1 MKGDVKVKK
10 FIDINTGQPSK
21 KKNRKQKR
29 LERKNLKKSLINLPS
44 SSVSVPKIPTAKPT
58 RSSIR
63 EAKKIA
69 RSNLK
74 ELQKAKQRDKA
85 FKRELSQAMENDRR
99 ANEER
104 YKRKAE
110 QRKREEQEKE
120 ERQRAE
126 RQRAEQQY
134 DSIDYTTVALLN
146 FRSEIAGFP
155 DGIEEPCLAIMDN
168 LQQTYGDEVVATAL
182 YNMNTRFYE
191 IVQRSHF
198 DSDSVARDL
207 ESSIIAS
214 IKEIIPEDSWQEIG
228 IEWSELEQAFDEAEG
243 GYDV

>member
-1 MKGDVKVKK
+1 MKGDVKVNK

-29 LERKNLKKSLINLPS
+29 LERKNRKKSLINLPS
-44 SSVSVPKIPTAKPT
+44 SSVSEPKFPTAKPT
-58 RSSIR
+58 KSSIR
-63 EAKKIA
+63 QAKKIA
-69 RSNLK
+69 RSNLR
-74 ELQKAKQRDKA
+74 ELQKAKQREKA
-85 FKRELSQAMENDRR
+85 FKRELRQAMENDRR
-99 ANEER
+99 VNEER

-120 ERQRAE
+120 E

-146 FRSEIAGFP
+146 FRSEIASFP
-155 DGIEEPCLAIMDN
+155 DGIAEPCLAIMDN
-168 LQQTYGDEVVATAL
+168 LQQTFSDEAVAMAL

-198 DSDSVARDL
+198 DSDSVSRDL
-207 ESSIIAS
+207 ESSILAS

>member
-1 MKGDVKVKK
+1 MKGDVKVNK
-10 FIDINTGQPSK
+10 FIDINTGLPRK
-21 KKNRKQKR
+21 KKKRKQKR
-29 LERKNLKKSLINLPS
+29 QERKNRKKSLINLPS
-44 SSVSVPKIPTAKPT
+44 SSVSEPKIPTAKPT
-58 RSSIR
+58 KSSIR
-63 EAKKIA
+63 QSKKIA
-69 RSNLK
+69 RSNLR
-74 ELQKAKQRDKA
+74 ELQKAKQREKA
-85 FKRELSQAMENDRR
+85 FKRELRQAMENDRR
-99 ANEER
+99 VNEER

-110 QRKREEQEKE
+110 QRKREEQERE
-120 ERQRAE
+120 ERQRVE
-126 RQRAEQQY
+126 QSLQQQY

-146 FRSEIAGFP
+146 FRGEIASFP
-155 DGIEEPCLAIMDN
+155 DGIAEPCLAIMDN

-207 ESSIIAS
+207 ESSILAS
-214 IKEIIPEDSWQEIG
+214 IKEIIPEDNWQEIG

>member
-1 MKGDVKVKK
+1 MKGDVKVNK
-10 FIDINTGQPSK
+10 FIDINTGLPRK
-21 KKNRKQKR
+21 KKKRKQKR
-29 LERKNLKKSLINLPS
+29 QERKNRKKSLINFPS
-44 SSVSVPKIPTAKPT
+44 SSVSEPKIPTAKPT
-58 RSSIR
+58 KSSIR
-63 EAKKIA
+63 QSKKIA
-69 RSNLK
+69 RSNTN
-74 ELQKAKQRDKA
+74 ELQKAKQREKA
-85 FKRELSQAMENDRR
+85 FKRELRQAMENDRR

-120 ERQRAE
+120 ERQRV
-126 RQRAEQQY
+126 EQSFQQQH

-146 FRSEIAGFP
+146 FRGEIASFP
-155 DGIEEPCLAIMDN
+155 DGIAEPCLAIMDN

-207 ESSIIAS
+207 ESSILAS

>member
-1 MKGDVKVKK
+1 MKVNK
-10 FIDINTGQPSK
+10 FIDINTGQPRK

-29 LERKNLKKSLINLPS
+29 LERKNRKKSLINLPS
-44 SSVSVPKIPTAKPT
+44 SSALEPKFPTAKPT
-58 RSSIR
+58 KSSIR
-63 EAKKIA
+63 QAKKIA
-69 RSNLK
+69 RSNLR
-74 ELQKAKQRDKA
+74 ELQKAKQREEA
-85 FKRELSQAMENDRR
+85 FKRELRQAMENDRR
-99 ANEER
+99 VNEER

-120 ERQRAE
+120 E

-146 FRSEIAGFP
+146 FRSEIASFP
-155 DGIEEPCLAIMDN
+155 DGIAEPCLAIMDN
-168 LQQTYGDEVVATAL
+168 LQQTFGDEAVAMAL

-207 ESSIIAS
+207 ESSILAS

>member
-1 MKGDVKVKK
+1 MKGGVKVNK
-10 FIDINTGQPSK
+10 FIDINTGLPRK
-21 KKNRKQKR
+21 KKKRKQKR
-29 LERKNLKKSLINLPS
+29 QERKKRKKSLINLPS

-58 RSSIR
+58 KSSIR
-63 EAKKIA
+63 QSKKIA
-69 RSNLK
+69 RSK
-74 ELQKAKQRDKA
+74 SMELQKAKQRDKA
-85 FKRELSQAMENDRR
+85 FKRELRQAMENDRR

-126 RQRAEQQY
+126 QQY

-146 FRSEIAGFP
+146 FRSEIASFP
-155 DGIEEPCLAIMDN
+155 DGIAEPCLAIMDN
-168 LQQTYGDEVVATAL
+168 LQQSFGDDVIATAL
-182 YNMNTRFYE
+182 FNMNTRFYE

-207 ESSIIAS
+207 ESSILAS

>member
-1 MKGDVKVKK
+1 MKGDVKVNK
-10 FIDINTGQPSK
+10 FIDINTGQPRK

-29 LERKNLKKSLINLPS
+29 LERKNRKKSLINLPS
-44 SSVSVPKIPTAKPT
+44 SSASEPKFPTAKPT
-58 RSSIR
+58 KSSIR
-63 EAKKIA
+63 QAKKIA
-69 RSNLK
+69 RSNLR

-85 FKRELSQAMENDRR
+85 FKRELRQAMENDRR
-99 ANEER
+99 VNEER

-110 QRKREEQEKE
+110 QRKREEQERE

-126 RQRAEQQY
+126 QSRQQQY

-146 FRSEIAGFP
+146 FRSEIASFP
-155 DGIEEPCLAIMDN
+155 DGIAEPCLAIMDN
-168 LQQTYGDEVVATAL
+168 LQQTFGDEAVAMAL

-207 ESSIIAS
+207 ESSILAS

-228 IEWSELEQAFDEAEG
+228 IDLSELERAFDEAEG

>member
-1 MKGDVKVKK
+1 MKVNK
-10 FIDINTGQPSK
+10 FIDINTGQPRK

-29 LERKNLKKSLINLPS
+29 LERKNRKESLINLPS
-44 SSVSVPKIPTAKPT
+44 SSVSEPKFPTAKPT
-58 RSSIR
+58 KSSIR
-63 EAKKIA
+63 QAKKIA
-69 RSNLK
+69 RSNLR
-74 ELQKAKQRDKA
+74 ELQKAKQRDEA
-85 FKRELSQAMENDRR
+85 FKRELRQAMENDRR
-99 ANEER
+99 VNEER

-120 ERQRAE
+120 E

-155 DGIEEPCLAIMDN
+155 DGIAEPCLAIMDN
-168 LQQTYGDEVVATAL
+168 LQQTFGDEAVAMAL
-182 YNMNTRFYE
+182 YNMNTKFYE
-191 IVQRSHF
+191 IVQRNHF
-198 DSDSVARDL
+198 DSDSVSRDL
-207 ESSIIAS
+207 ESSILAS

>member
-29 LERKNLKKSLINLPS
+29 LERKNRKESLINLPS

-58 RSSIR
+58 KSSIR
-63 EAKKIA
+63 QAKKIA
-69 RSNLK
+69 RLNLM
-74 ELQKAKQRDKA
+74 ELQKAKQREKA

-99 ANEER
+99 TNEER

-110 QRKREEQEKE
+110 QRKREEQERE
-120 ERQRAE
+120 ERQRVE
-126 RQRAEQQY
+126 RQRVEQQY

-155 DGIEEPCLAIMDN
+155 DGIAEPCLAIMDN
-168 LQQTYGDEVVATAL
+168 LQQTFGDEAVAMAL

-191 IVQRSHF
+191 IVQRNHF
-198 DSDSVARDL
+198 DSDSVSRDL
-207 ESSIIAS
+207 ESSILAS

>member
-1 MKGDVKVKK
+1 MKVNK
-10 FIDINTGQPSK
+10 FIDINTGQPRK

-29 LERKNLKKSLINLPS
+29 LERKNRKKSLINLPS
-44 SSVSVPKIPTAKPT
+44 SSVSETKFPTAKPT
-58 RSSIR
+58 KSSIR
-63 EAKKIA
+63 QAKKIA
-69 RSNLK
+69 RSNSR
-74 ELQKAKQRDKA
+74 ELQKAEQREKA
-85 FKRELSQAMENDRR
+85 FKRELRQAMENDRR

-126 RQRAEQQY
+126 QQY

-146 FRSEIAGFP
+146 FRGEIASFP
-155 DGIEEPCLAIMDN
+155 DGVAEPCLAIMDN
-168 LQQTYGDEVVATAL
+168 LQQTFGDDAVATAL
-182 YNMNTRFYE
+182 FNMNTRFYE

-207 ESSIIAS
+207 ESSILAN

-228 IEWSELEQAFDEAEG
+228 IDWSELEQAFDEAEG
-243 GYDV
+243 GYDA

>member
-1 MKGDVKVKK
+1 MKVNK
-10 FIDINTGQPSK
+10 FIDINTGQPRK
-21 KKNRKQKR
+21 KKDRKQKR
-29 LERKNLKKSLINLPS
+29 LERKNRKKSLINLPS
-44 SSVSVPKIPTAKPT
+44 SSVSEPKFPTAKPT
-58 RSSIR
+58 KSSIR
-63 EAKKIA
+63 QSIRQAKKIA
-69 RSNLK
+69 RSNLR
-74 ELQKAKQRDKA
+74 ELQKAKQRDEA
-85 FKRELSQAMENDRR
+85 FKRELRQAMENDRR

-126 RQRAEQQY
+126 QQY

-146 FRSEIAGFP
+146 FRSEIASFP
-155 DGIEEPCLAIMDN
+155 DGIAEPCLAIMDN
-168 LQQTYGDEVVATAL
+168 LQQTFGDDVVATAL
-182 YNMNTRFYE
+182 FNMNTRFYE

-207 ESSIIAS
+207 ESSILAS
-214 IKEIIPEDSWQEIG
+214 IKEIIPEDSWQELG
-228 IEWSELEQAFDEAEG
+228 IDWSELEQAFDEAEG

>member
-1 MKGDVKVKK
+1 MKGDVNVNK
-10 FIDINTGQPSK
+10 FIDINTGQPRK

-29 LERKNLKKSLINLPS
+29 LERKNRKKSLINLPS
-44 SSVSVPKIPTAKPT
+44 SSVSEPKFPTAKPT
-58 RSSIR
+58 KSSIR
-63 EAKKIA
+63 QAKKIA
-69 RSNLK
+69 RSNLR
-74 ELQKAKQRDKA
+74 ELQKAKQREKA
-85 FKRELSQAMENDRR
+85 FKRELRQAMENDRR
-99 ANEER
+99 VNEER

-120 ERQRAE
+120 ERQRV
-126 RQRAEQQY
+126 EQQY

-146 FRSEIAGFP
+146 FRSEIASFP
-155 DGIEEPCLAIMDN
+155 DGIAEPCLDIMDN

-198 DSDSVARDL
+198 DSDSVVRDL
-207 ESSIIAS
+207 ESSILAS
-214 IKEIIPEDSWQEIG
+214 IKAIIPEDSWQEMG

>member
-1 MKGDVKVKK
+1 MKGGVKINK
-10 FIDINTGQPSK
+10 FIDINTGQPRK

-29 LERKNLKKSLINLPS
+29 LERKNRKKSLINLAS

-58 RSSIR
+58 KSSIR
-63 EAKKIA
+63 QAKKIA
-69 RSNLK
+69 RSNLR
-74 ELQKAKQRDKA
+74 ELQKAKQRDEA
-85 FKRELSQAMENDRR
+85 FKRELRQAMENDRR

-126 RQRAEQQY
+126 QQY

-146 FRSEIAGFP
+146 FRSEIASFP
-155 DGIEEPCLAIMDN
+155 DGIAEPCLAIMDN
-168 LQQTYGDEVVATAL
+168 LQQTFGDDVVATAL
-182 YNMNTRFYE
+182 FNMNTRFYE

-207 ESSIIAS
+207 ESSILAS

-228 IEWSELEQAFDEAEG
+228 IDWSELEQAFDEAEG

>member
-1 MKGDVKVKK
+1 MKGGIKPNK
-10 FIDINTGQPSK
+10 FIDINTGQPR

-29 LERKNLKKSLINLPS
+29 LERKNRKESLINLPS
-44 SSVSVPKIPTAKPT
+44 SSVSEPKIPTAKPT
-58 RSSIR
+58 KSSIR
-63 EAKKIA
+63 QAKKIA
-69 RSNLK
+69 RSNLM
-74 ELQKAKQRDKA
+74 ELQKAKQREKA

-99 ANEER
+99 TNEER

-110 QRKREEQEKE
+110 QRKREEQERE
-120 ERQRAE
+120 ERQRVE
-126 RQRAEQQY
+126 RQRVEQQY

-155 DGIEEPCLAIMDN
+155 DGIAEPCLAIMDN
-168 LQQTYGDEVVATAL
+168 LQKTFGDEAVAMAL

-191 IVQRSHF
+191 IVQRNHF
-198 DSDSVARDL
+198 DSDSVSRDL
-207 ESSIIAS
+207 ESSILAS

-228 IEWSELEQAFDEAEG
+228 IEWLELEQAFDEAEG

>member
-1 MKGDVKVKK
+1 MKGDVKVNK
-10 FIDINTGQPSK
+10 FIDINTGQPRK

-29 LERKNLKKSLINLPS
+29 LERKNRKKSLINLPS
-44 SSVSVPKIPTAKPT
+44 SSVSVPKFPTAKPT
-58 RSSIR
+58 KSSIR
-63 EAKKIA
+63 QAKKIA
-69 RSNLK
+69 RSNLR
-74 ELQKAKQRDKA
+74 ELQKAKQRDEA
-85 FKRELSQAMENDRR
+85 FKRELRQAMENDRR

-126 RQRAEQQY
+126 QQY

-146 FRSEIAGFP
+146 FRSEIASFP
-155 DGIEEPCLAIMDN
+155 DGIAELCLAIMDN
-168 LQQTYGDEVVATAL
+168 LQQTFGDEAVAMAL

-191 IVQRSHF
+191 IVQRNHF
-198 DSDSVARDL
+198 DSDSVSRDL
-207 ESSIIAS
+207 ESSILAS

-228 IEWSELEQAFDEAEG
+228 IDWAELEQAFDEAEG

>member
-1 MKGDVKVKK
+1 MKVNK
-10 FIDINTGQPSK
+10 FIDITTRQPSK

-29 LERKNLKKSLINLPS
+29 LERKNRKKSLINLPS
-44 SSVSVPKIPTAKPT
+44 SSVSEPKFPTAKPT
-58 RSSIR
+58 KSSIR
-63 EAKKIA
+63 QAKKIA
-69 RSNLK
+69 RSNLR
-74 ELQKAKQRDKA
+74 ELQKAKQREEA
-85 FKRELSQAMENDRR
+85 FKRELRQAMENDRR
-99 ANEER
+99 VNEER

-120 ERQRAE
+120 E

-146 FRSEIAGFP
+146 FRSEIASFP
-155 DGIEEPCLAIMDN
+155 DGIAEPCLAIMDN
-168 LQQTYGDEVVATAL
+168 LQQTFGDEAVAMAL

-198 DSDSVARDL
+198 DSDSVSRDL
-207 ESSIIAS
+207 ESSILAS

>member
-1 MKGDVKVKK
+1 MKGDVKVNK
-10 FIDINTGQPSK
+10 FIDINTGLPRK

-29 LERKNLKKSLINLPS
+29 EERKNRKKSLINLPS
-44 SSVSVPKIPTAKPT
+44 SSVSLPKFPAAKPT
-58 RSSIR
+58 KSSIR
-63 EAKKIA
+63 QSKKIA
-69 RSNLK
+69 RSNKK
-74 ELQKAKQRDKA
+74 ELHKAKQREKA
-85 FKRELSQAMENDRR
+85 FKIELRQAMENDRR

-110 QRKREEQEKE
+110 QRKREEQERE
-120 ERQRAE
+120 ERQRLE
-126 RQRAEQQY
+126 QPQQY
-134 DSIDYTTVALLN
+134 DSIDYTTVAILN
-146 FRSEIAGFP
+146 FRGEIASFP
-155 DGIEEPCLAIMDN
+155 DGIAEPCLAIMDN

-207 ESSIIAS
+207 ESSILAS
-214 IKEIIPEDSWQEIG
+214 IKEIIPEDNWQEIG

>member
-1 MKGDVKVKK
+1 MKVNK
-10 FIDINTGQPSK
+10 FIDINTGLPRK
-21 KKNRKQKR
+21 KKKRKQKR
-29 LERKNLKKSLINLPS
+29 EERKNRKKSLINLPS
-44 SSVSVPKIPTAKPT
+44 SSVSVPKFPTAKPT
-58 RSSIR
+58 KSSIR
-63 EAKKIA
+63 QSKKIA
-69 RSNLK
+69 RSNSR
-74 ELQKAKQRDKA
+74 ELQKAKQRDEA
-85 FKRELSQAMENDRR
+85 FKRELRQAMENDRR

-126 RQRAEQQY
+126 QQY

-146 FRSEIAGFP
+146 FRSEIASFP
-155 DGIEEPCLAIMDN
+155 DGIAEPCLAIMDN
-168 LQQTYGDEVVATAL
+168 LQQTFGDDVVATAL

-207 ESSIIAS
+207 ESSILAN
-214 IKEIIPEDSWQEIG
+214 IKEIIPEDSWQELG
-228 IEWSELEQAFDEAEG
+228 IDWSELEQAFDEAEG

>member
-1 MKGDVKVKK
+1 MKGDVKVNK
-10 FIDINTGQPSK
+10 FIDINTGLPRK

-29 LERKNLKKSLINLPS
+29 EERKNRKKSLINLPS
-44 SSVSVPKIPTAKPT
+44 SSVSLPKFPAAKPT
-58 RSSIR
+58 KSSIR
-63 EAKKIA
+63 QSKKIA
-69 RSNLK
+69 RSNLR
-74 ELQKAKQRDKA
+74 ELQKAKQREKA
-85 FKRELSQAMENDRR
+85 FKIELRQAMENDRR

-110 QRKREEQEKE
+110 QRKREEQERE
-120 ERQRAE
+120 ERQRLE
-126 RQRAEQQY
+126 QPQQY
-134 DSIDYTTVALLN
+134 DSIDYTTVAILN
-146 FRSEIAGFP
+146 FRGEIASFP
-155 DGIEEPCLAIMDN
+155 DGIAEPCLAIMDN
-168 LQQTYGDEVVATAL
+168 LQQTYGDEVVSTAL

-207 ESSIIAS
+207 ESSILAS

>member
-1 MKGDVKVKK
+1 MKVNK
-10 FIDINTGQPSK
+10 FIDINTGQPR

-29 LERKNLKKSLINLPS
+29 LERKNRKESLINLPS
-44 SSVSVPKIPTAKPT
+44 SSVSEPKFPTAKPT
-58 RSSIR
+58 KSSIR
-63 EAKKIA
+63 QAKKIA
-69 RSNLK
+69 RSNLR
-74 ELQKAKQRDKA
+74 ELQKAKQRDEA
-85 FKRELSQAMENDRR
+85 FKRELRQAMENDRR
-99 ANEER
+99 TNEER

-120 ERQRAE
+120 E

-155 DGIEEPCLAIMDN
+155 DGIAEPCLAIMDN
-168 LQQTYGDEVVATAL
+168 LQQTFGDEAVAMAL
-182 YNMNTRFYE
+182 YNMNTKFYE
-191 IVQRSHF
+191 IVQRNHF
-198 DSDSVARDL
+198 DSDSVSRDL
-207 ESSIIAS
+207 ESSILAS

>member
-1 MKGDVKVKK
+1 MKVNK
-10 FIDINTGQPSK
+10 FIDLNTVQPRK

-29 LERKNLKKSLINLPS
+29 LERKNRKKSLINLPS
-44 SSVSVPKIPTAKPT
+44 SSVSLPKFPAAKPT
-58 RSSIR
+58 KSSIR
-63 EAKKIA
+63 QSKKIA
-69 RSNLK
+69 RSNKK
-74 ELQKAKQRDKA
+74 ELQKAKQRDEA
-85 FKRELSQAMENDRR
+85 FKRELRQAMENDRR

-110 QRKREEQEKE
+110 QRKREEQERE
-120 ERQRAE
+120 ERQRLE
-126 RQRAEQQY
+126 QPQQY
-134 DSIDYTTVALLN
+134 DSIDYTTVAILN
-146 FRSEIAGFP
+146 FRGEIASFP
-155 DGIEEPCLAIMDN
+155 DGIAEPCLAIMDN
-168 LQQTYGDEVVATAL
+168 LQQTYGDEVVSTAL

-207 ESSIIAS
+207 ESSILAS

>member
-1 MKGDVKVKK
+1 MKGGVKVNK
-10 FIDINTGQPSK
+10 FIDINTGQPR

-29 LERKNLKKSLINLPS
+29 LERKNRKKSLINLPS
-44 SSVSVPKIPTAKPT
+44 SSVSEPKIPTAKPT
-58 RSSIR
+58 KSSIR
-63 EAKKIA
+63 QAKKIA
-69 RSNLK
+69 RSNLM
-74 ELQKAKQRDKA
+74 ELQKAKQREKA

-99 ANEER
+99 TNEER

-126 RQRAEQQY
+126 QSFQQQY

-146 FRSEIAGFP
+146 FRSEIASFP
-155 DGIEEPCLAIMDN
+155 DGIAEPCLAIMDN
-168 LQQTYGDEVVATAL
+168 LQQTYGDEAVATAL

-191 IVQRSHF
+191 IVQRNHF
-198 DSDSVARDL
+198 DSDSVSRDL
-207 ESSIIAS
+207 ESSILAS
-214 IKEIIPEDSWQEIG
+214 IKEIIPEDSWQELG

-243 GYDV
+243 GYDVQ

>member
-1 MKGDVKVKK
+1 MKGGVKLNK

-29 LERKNLKKSLINLPS
+29 LERKNRKKSLINLPS
-44 SSVSVPKIPTAKPT
+44 SSVSEPKFPTAKPT
-58 RSSIR
+58 KSSIR
-63 EAKKIA
+63 QAKKIA
-69 RSNLK
+69 RSNLR
-74 ELQKAKQRDKA
+74 ELQKAKQREKA
-85 FKRELSQAMENDRR
+85 FKRELRQAMENDRR
-99 ANEER
+99 VNEER

-120 ERQRAE
+120 E

-146 FRSEIAGFP
+146 FRSEIASFP
-155 DGIEEPCLAIMDN
+155 DGIAEPCLAIMDN
-168 LQQTYGDEVVATAL
+168 LQQTFGDEAVAMAL
-182 YNMNTRFYE
+182 FNMNTRFYE

-207 ESSIIAS
+207 ESSILAS

-228 IEWSELEQAFDEAEG
+228 IEWSELERAFDEAEG

>member
-1 MKGDVKVKK
+1 MKGGVKLNK
-10 FIDINTGQPSK
+10 FIDINTGLPRK

-29 LERKNLKKSLINLPS
+29 LERKNRKKSLINLPS

-58 RSSIR
+58 KSSIR
-63 EAKKIA
+63 QAKKIA
-69 RSNLK
+69 RSNLR
-74 ELQKAKQRDKA
+74 ELQKAKQRDEA
-85 FKRELSQAMENDRR
+85 FKRELRQAMENDRR

-126 RQRAEQQY
+126 QSFQQQY

-146 FRSEIAGFP
+146 FRSEIASFP
-155 DGIEEPCLAIMDN
+155 DGIAEPCLAIMDN
-168 LQQTYGDEVVATAL
+168 LQQTFGDEVVAMAL
-182 YNMNTRFYE
+182 FNMNTRFYE

-207 ESSIIAS
+207 ESSILAN

-228 IEWSELEQAFDEAEG
+228 IDWSELEQAFDEAEG

>member
-1 MKGDVKVKK
+1 MKGDVKVNK
-10 FIDINTGQPSK
+10 FIDINTGLPRK

-29 LERKNLKKSLINLPS
+29 EERKNRKKSLINLPS
-44 SSVSVPKIPTAKPT
+44 SSVSLPKFPAAKPT
-58 RSSIR
+58 KSSIR
-63 EAKKIA
+63 QAKKIA
-69 RSNLK
+69 RSNLM
-74 ELQKAKQRDKA
+74 ELQKAKQRDEA
-85 FKRELSQAMENDRR
+85 FKRELRQAMENDRR

-110 QRKREEQEKE
+110 QRKREEQERE
-120 ERQRAE
+120 ERQRVE
-126 RQRAEQQY
+126 QSLQQQY

-146 FRSEIAGFP
+146 FRGEIASFP
-155 DGIEEPCLAIMDN
+155 DGIAEPCLAIMDN
-168 LQQTYGDEVVATAL
+168 LQQTYGDEVVSTAL

-207 ESSIIAS
+207 ESSILAS

>member
-1 MKGDVKVKK
+1 MKGGIKPNK
-10 FIDINTGQPSK
+10 FIDINTGQPR

-29 LERKNLKKSLINLPS
+29 LERKNRKESLINLPS
-44 SSVSVPKIPTAKPT
+44 SSVSEPKIPTAKPT
-58 RSSIR
+58 KSSIR
-63 EAKKIA
+63 QAKKIA
-69 RSNLK
+69 RSNLM
-74 ELQKAKQRDKA
+74 ELQKAKQREKA

-110 QRKREEQEKE
+110 QRKREEQERE
-120 ERQRAE
+120 ERQRVE
-126 RQRAEQQY
+126 RQRVEQQY

-155 DGIEEPCLAIMDN
+155 DGIAEPCLAIMDN
-168 LQQTYGDEVVATAL
+168 LQQTFGDEAVAMAL

-191 IVQRSHF
+191 IVQRNHF
-198 DSDSVARDL
+198 DSDSVSRDL

>member
-1 MKGDVKVKK
+1 MKGGVKINK
-10 FIDINTGQPSK
+10 FIDINTGQPRK

-29 LERKNLKKSLINLPS
+29 LERKNRKKSLINLTS

-58 RSSIR
+58 KSSIR
-63 EAKKIA
+63 QAKKIA
-69 RSNLK
+69 RSNLR
-74 ELQKAKQRDKA
+74 ELQKAKQRDEA
-85 FKRELSQAMENDRR
+85 FKRELRQAMENDRR

-126 RQRAEQQY
+126 QQY

-146 FRSEIAGFP
+146 FRSEIASFP
-155 DGIEEPCLAIMDN
+155 DGIAEPCLAIMDN
-168 LQQTYGDEVVATAL
+168 LQQTYGDEVVAMSL
-182 YNMNTRFYE
+182 FNMNTRFYE

-207 ESSIIAS
+207 ESSILAS

-228 IEWSELEQAFDEAEG
+228 IDWSELEQAFDEAEG

>member
-1 MKGDVKVKK
+1 MKGDVKVNK
-10 FIDINTGQPSK
+10 FIDINTGQPR

-29 LERKNLKKSLINLPS
+29 LKRKNRKESLINLPS
-44 SSVSVPKIPTAKPT
+44 SSVSEPKFPTAKPT
-58 RSSIR
+58 KSSIR
-63 EAKKIA
+63 ESKKIA

-74 ELQKAKQRDKA
+74 ELQKAKQREKA
-85 FKRELSQAMENDRR
+85 FKRELRQAMENDRR
-99 ANEER
+99 SNEER

-120 ERQRAE
+120 ERQRVE
-126 RQRAEQQY
+126 QQRVEQQY

-155 DGIEEPCLAIMDN
+155 DGIAEPCLAIMDN
-168 LQQTYGDEVVATAL
+168 LQQTFGDEAVAMAL

-191 IVQRSHF
+191 IVQRNHF
-198 DSDSVARDL
+198 DSDSVSRDL
-207 ESSIIAS
+207 ESSILAS

>member
-1 MKGDVKVKK
+1 MKVNK
-10 FIDINTGQPSK
+10 FIDINTGQPRK

-29 LERKNLKKSLINLPS
+29 LERKNRKKSLINLPS
-44 SSVSVPKIPTAKPT
+44 SSPSDPKFTTAKPT
-58 RSSIR
+58 KSSIR
-63 EAKKIA
+63 QAKKIA
-69 RSNLK
+69 RSNLR
-74 ELQKAKQRDKA
+74 ELQKAKQRDEA
-85 FKRELSQAMENDRR
+85 FKRELRQAMENDRR

-126 RQRAEQQY
+126 QQY

-146 FRSEIAGFP
+146 FRSEIASFP
-155 DGIEEPCLAIMDN
+155 DGIAEPCLAIMDN
-168 LQQTYGDEVVATAL
+168 LQQTFSDEAVAMAL

-207 ESSIIAS
+207 ESSILAS

-228 IEWSELEQAFDEAEG
+228 IEWSELEQAFDEAES

>member
-1 MKGDVKVKK
+1 MKVNK

-29 LERKNLKKSLINLPS
+29 LERKNRKKSLINLPS
-44 SSVSVPKIPTAKPT
+44 SSVSEPKFPTAKPT
-58 RSSIR
+58 KSSIR
-63 EAKKIA
+63 QAKKIA
-69 RSNLK
+69 RSNLR
-74 ELQKAKQRDKA
+74 ELQKAKQREEA
-85 FKRELSQAMENDRR
+85 FKRELRQAMENDRR

-126 RQRAEQQY
+126 QSFQQQY
-134 DSIDYTTVALLN
+134 GSIDYTTVALLN
-146 FRSEIAGFP
+146 FRSEIASFP
-155 DGIEEPCLAIMDN
+155 DGIAELCLAIMDN
-168 LQQTYGDEVVATAL
+168 LQQTFGDEVVAMAL
-182 YNMNTRFYE
+182 FNMNTRFYE
-191 IVQRSHF
+191 IVQRNHY
-198 DSDSVARDL
+198 DSDDTARDL
-207 ESSIIAS
+207 ESSLIDN

-228 IEWSELEQAFDEAEG
+228 IDWSELEQAFDEAEG

>member
-1 MKGDVKVKK
+1 MKGGVKVNK

-29 LERKNLKKSLINLPS
+29 LERKNRKKSLINLPS
-44 SSVSVPKIPTAKPT
+44 SSVSEPKFPTAKPT
-58 RSSIR
+58 KSSIR
-63 EAKKIA
+63 QAKKIA
-69 RSNLK
+69 RSNLR
-74 ELQKAKQRDKA
+74 ELQKAKQRDEA
-85 FKRELSQAMENDRR
+85 FKRELRQAMENDRR
-99 ANEER
+99 TNEER

-110 QRKREEQEKE
+110 QRKREEQERE
-120 ERQRAE
+120 ERQRVE
-126 RQRAEQQY
+126 RQRVEQQY

-146 FRSEIAGFP
+146 FRSEIASFP
-155 DGIEEPCLAIMDN
+155 DGIAEPCLAIMDN
-168 LQQTYGDEVVATAL
+168 LQQTFGDEVVAMAL
-182 YNMNTRFYE
+182 FNMNTRFYE

-198 DSDSVARDL
+198 DSDSVSRDL
-207 ESSIIAS
+207 ESSILAS

>member
-1 MKGDVKVKK
+1 MKVNK
-10 FIDINTGQPSK
+10 FIDINTGQPRK

-29 LERKNLKKSLINLPS
+29 LERKNRKKSLINLPS
-44 SSVSVPKIPTAKPT
+44 SSASEPKFPTAKPT
-58 RSSIR
+58 KSSIR
-63 EAKKIA
+63 QSKKIA
-69 RSNLK
+69 RSK
-74 ELQKAKQRDKA
+74 SMELQKAKQRDKA
-85 FKRELSQAMENDRR
+85 FKRELRKAMENDRR

-126 RQRAEQQY
+126 QQY

-146 FRSEIAGFP
+146 FRSEIASFT
-155 DGIEEPCLAIMDN
+155 DGIAEPCLAIMDN
-168 LQQTYGDEVVATAL
+168 LQQTFGDEVVATSL

-207 ESSIIAS
+207 ESSILAS

>member
-1 MKGDVKVKK
+1 MKGDVKVNK
-10 FIDINTGQPSK
+10 FIDINTGLPRK

-29 LERKNLKKSLINLPS
+29 EERKNRKKSLINLPS
-44 SSVSVPKIPTAKPT
+44 SSVSLPKFPAAKPT
-58 RSSIR
+58 KSSIR
-63 EAKKIA
+63 QSKKIA
-69 RSNLK
+69 RSNKK
-74 ELQKAKQRDKA
+74 ELQKAKQREKA
-85 FKRELSQAMENDRR
+85 FKIELRQAMENDRR

-110 QRKREEQEKE
+110 QRKREEQERE
-120 ERQRAE
+120 ERQRLE
-126 RQRAEQQY
+126 QPQQY
-134 DSIDYTTVALLN
+134 DSIDYTTVAILN
-146 FRSEIAGFP
+146 FRGEIASFP
-155 DGIEEPCLAIMDN
+155 DGIAEPCLAIMDN
-168 LQQTYGDEVVATAL
+168 LQQTYGDEVVSTAL

-207 ESSIIAS
+207 ESSILAS

>member
-1 MKGDVKVKK
+1 MKGDVKVNE
-10 FIDINTGQPSK
+10 FIDINTGLPRK

-29 LERKNLKKSLINLPS
+29 QERKKRKKSLINLPS
-44 SSVSVPKIPTAKPT
+44 SSVSVPKFPTAKPT
-58 RSSIR
+58 KSSIR
-63 EAKKIA
+63 QSKKIA
-69 RSNLK
+69 RSNLR
-74 ELQKAKQRDKA
+74 ESQKAKQREEA
-85 FKRELSQAMENDRR
+85 FKRELRQAMENDRR

-110 QRKREEQEKE
+110 QRKREEQKKE
-120 ERQRAE
+120 E

-146 FRSEIAGFP
+146 FRGEIASFP
-155 DGIEEPCLAIMDN
+155 DGVAEPCLAIMDN

-207 ESSIIAS
+207 ESSILAS
-214 IKEIIPEDSWQEIG
+214 IKAIIPEDSWQEIG
-228 IEWSELEQAFDEAEG
+228 IEWSELERAFDEAEG

>member
-1 MKGDVKVKK
+1 MKGDVKVNK
-10 FIDINTGQPSK
+10 FIDINTGLPRK
-21 KKNRKQKR
+21 KKKRKQKR
-29 LERKNLKKSLINLPS
+29 QERKKRKKSLINLPS
-44 SSVSVPKIPTAKPT
+44 SSVSVPKFPTT
-58 RSSIR
+58 RTTKSSIR
-63 EAKKIA
+63 QSKKIA
-69 RSNLK
+69 RSNSR
-74 ELQKAKQRDKA
+74 ELQKAEQRDKA
-85 FKRELSQAMENDRR
+85 FKRELRQAMENDRR
-99 ANEER
+99 VNEER

-126 RQRAEQQY
+126 QQY

-146 FRSEIAGFP
+146 FRGEIASFP
-155 DGIEEPCLAIMDN
+155 DGIAEPCLAIMDN
-168 LQQTYGDEVVATAL
+168 LQQTFGDEAVAMAL
-182 YNMNTRFYE
+182 FNMNTRFYE

-207 ESSIIAS
+207 ESSILAS

-228 IEWSELEQAFDEAEG
+228 IDWSELEQAFDEAEG

>member
-1 MKGDVKVKK
+1 MKGDVKVNK
-10 FIDINTGQPSK
+10 FIDINTGLPRK
-21 KKNRKQKR
+21 KKKRKQKR
-29 LERKNLKKSLINLPS
+29 QEQKKRKKSLINLPS
-44 SSVSVPKIPTAKPT
+44 SSVSVPKFPTTKPT
-58 RSSIR
+58 NSSIR
-63 EAKKIA
+63 QSKKIA
-69 RSNLK
+69 RSNSR

-85 FKRELSQAMENDRR
+85 FKKELRQAMENDRR

-126 RQRAEQQY
+126 QQY

-146 FRSEIAGFP
+146 FRSEIASFP
-155 DGIEEPCLAIMDN
+155 DGIAEPCLAIMDK
-168 LQQTYGDEVVATAL
+168 LQQTFGDEAVAMAL

-207 ESSIIAS
+207 ESSILAN
-214 IKEIIPEDSWQEIG
+214 IKEIIPEDSWQELG
-228 IEWSELEQAFDEAEG
+228 IDWSELEQAFDEAEG

>member
-1 MKGDVKVKK
+1 MKGDVKVNK
-10 FIDINTGQPSK
+10 FIDINTGLPRK
-21 KKNRKQKR
+21 KKNRKQNR
-29 LERKNLKKSLINLPS
+29 QERKKRKKSLINLPS

-58 RSSIR
+58 KSSIR
-63 EAKKIA
+63 QAKKIA
-69 RSNLK
+69 RSNLR
-74 ELQKAKQRDKA
+74 ELQKAKQRDEA
-85 FKRELSQAMENDRR
+85 FKRELRQAMENDRR

-126 RQRAEQQY
+126 QQY

-146 FRSEIAGFP
+146 FRSEIASFP
-155 DGIEEPCLAIMDN
+155 DGIAEPCLAIMDN
-168 LQQTYGDEVVATAL
+168 LQQTFCDEAVAMAL
-182 YNMNTRFYE
+182 FNMNTRFYE

-207 ESSIIAS
+207 ESSILAS

>member
-1 MKGDVKVKK
+1 MKGDVKVNK
-10 FIDINTGQPSK
+10 FIDINTGLPRK
-21 KKNRKQKR
+21 KRKQKR
-29 LERKNLKKSLINLPS
+29 QERKKRKKSLINLPS
-44 SSVSVPKIPTAKPT
+44 SSVSVPKFPTAKPT
-58 RSSIR
+58 KSSIR
-63 EAKKIA
+63 QSKKIA
-69 RSNLK
+69 RSNLR
-74 ELQKAKQRDKA
+74 ELQKAKQRDEA
-85 FKRELSQAMENDRR
+85 FKRELRQAMENDRR

-126 RQRAEQQY
+126 QQY

-146 FRSEIAGFP
+146 FRGEIASFP
-155 DGIEEPCLAIMDN
+155 DGIAEPCLAIMDN
-168 LQQTYGDEVVATAL
+168 LQQTFSDEAVAMAL
-182 YNMNTRFYE
+182 FNMNTRFYE

-207 ESSIIAS
+207 ESSILAN

-228 IEWSELEQAFDEAEG
+228 IDWSELEQAFDEAEG